1 MEYRNYKVIKEE
13 RIEALN
19 GLGILLEHEK
29 SGARIMVVKNED
41 DNKTFNIIFR
51 TPPKDDTGLPHIL
64 EHSVLCGSRKY
75 PVKDPFVELA
85 KGSLNTFLN
94 AMTYPDKTMYP
105 VASCNNQD
113 FRNLV
118 DVYMDAVLYPNI
130 YNDPRILQQEGWH
143 FELDDLEGDMTYNG
157 VVYNEM
163 KGASSNP
170 EQVLFRQIQTALF
183 PNHPYGYDSGGEP
196 DAITDLTQEQFLEF
210 HKTYYHPSNSYIFLY
225 GDLDVVE
232 HLTWLDEAYLK
243 DFEKIEVDSELVKV
257 EPFKNRNH
265 VTKSYAV
272 GQDTTIENKSYLS
285 YNVAF
290 DKPESQCENLG
301 LEVMEYLLLDAP
313 GAPLKEA
320 LLKLDIAEDIFG
332 SYDSGLRQPTFSIIA
347 KNTNV
352 ENEAL
357 FVETIENVLEKLAK
371 EGFSKRKV
379 EAAINYFEFKVRE
392 ADFGQYPKGVIYS
405 IKALDTWLYDGNPFE
420 NFAYDEAFRQLREG
434 VENGCFTGLISTY
447 LLNNPHTALLRLIP
461 DPQMLAVKEKQLK
474 AKLHEYGSTFT
485 KEDKQALIE
494 GTKALKKHQAEPN
507 SREDLEKIPLLDLTD
522 IKKEATPIQ
531 YDVVKTEG
539 HEWILHKTF
548 TNNIVYMRLLFD
560 FSPLTFEE
568 LPYVSLLTRL
578 LMRMD
583 TQHHT
588 YSELSD
594 EINIHTGGI
603 NADTSVYGTNNEPD
617 TCQTKFEVKFKCL
630 GEKMEETLD
639 LVKEILT
646 ESVFTDLN
654 RLKDLIFENKSRLS
668 TTLTSGGHTVSIN
681 RCSSYFNISA
691 RYKEALDG
699 ITYYEFLEKVVSEN
713 QYEAVAI
720 KLKEVLDKITH
731 RENLHILVNTE
742 ERLMTLAKNKLLELI
757 TVFPQKAI
765 TYEEI
770 SPITFEA
777 LNEGFK
783 TASKVQYCALAGD
796 YVKEGYLYN
805 GHMKVL
811 QTIMSLDYMWKEVRV
826 KGGAY
831 GGFAGFRRNGL
842 FFLGSYRDP
851 NLNKTYEIYKALPDY
866 IKNLKL
872 DDRELLK
879 YIIGTMSNVD
889 VPMTPQMKGERA
901 LGLYLSNVSKEDE
914 QKERDE
920 ILSTTQNDLTSL
932 GQLIEDV
939 IGQDY
944 FCVIGNESTIEDEK
958 DMFVTIKTLNQ

>member
-29 SGARIMVVKNED
+29 SGARIMVVKND
-41 DNKTFNIIFR
+41 DENKTFNIIFR

-64 EHSVLCGSRKY
+64 EHSVLCGSWKY

-130 YNDPRILQQEGWH
+130 YDDPRILQQEGWH
-143 FELDDLEGDMTYNG
+143 YELETLEGEMTYNG

-196 DAITDLTQEQFLEF
+196 DAITDLTQEQFLDF
-210 HKTYYHPSNSYIFLY
+210 HRTYYHPSNSYIFLY
-225 GDLDVVE
+225 GDLDVTE
-232 HLTWLDEAYLK
+232 QLSWLDEAYLN

-257 EPFKNRNH
+257 EPFTSRNH

-272 GQDTTIENKSYLS
+272 GQETKTDNKSYLS

-290 DKPESQCENLG
+290 DKPKSQCENLG

-320 LLKLDIAEDIFG
+320 LLKLNIAEDIFG

-352 ENEAL
+352 EHEAL
-357 FVETIENVLEKLAK
+357 FVATIESELAK
-371 EGFSKRKV
+371 IAREGFSRRKV
-379 EAAINYFEFKVRE
+379 EAAINYFEFKIRE

-405 IKALDTWLYDGNPFE
+405 IKALDTWLYDGDPFE

-434 VENGCFTGLISTY
+434 IENGCFIGLIATY

-461 DPQMLAVKEKQLK
+461 DAQMLAEKEKQLK
-474 AKLHEYGSTFT
+474 NKLNIYGGMLTE
-485 KEDKQALIE
+485 EDKLALIE

-507 SREDLEKIPLLDLTD
+507 AREDLEKIPLLDLTD
-522 IKKEATPIQ
+522 IKKESTPIH
-531 YDVVKTEG
+531 YEVVKNEG

-583 TQHHT
+583 TKQHT

-594 EINIHTGGI
+594 EINIHTGGVRAET
-603 NADTSVYGTNNEPD
+603 NVYGMNNEPD
-617 TCQTKFEVKFKCL
+617 ICQTKFEVKFKCL
-630 GEKMEETLD
+630 GEKIDETVT
-639 LVKEILT
+639 LVKEVLT
-646 ESVFTDLN
+646 ESLFTDLN

-668 TTLTSGGHTVSIN
+668 TALTSGGHNVSIN

-713 QYEAVAI
+713 QFEAVAI

-742 ERLMTLAKNKLLELI
+742 ERLIAPVKEKLQELI
-757 TVFPQKAI
+757 TVFPEKSIAYDE
-765 TYEEI
+765 TL
-770 SPITFEA
+770 PITFET

-851 NLNKTYEIYKALPDY
+851 NLNKTYEIYRALPEY
-866 IKNLKL
+866 VKNLKL

-889 VPMTPQMKGERA
+889 VPLTPQMKGDRA
-901 LGLYLSNVSKEDE
+901 LGLYMSGVSKEDE
-914 QKERDE
+914 QRERDE
-920 ILSTTQNDLTSL
+920 ILSTTLEDLTAL
-932 GQLIEDV
+932 GQLIEDI

-944 FCVIGNESTIEDEK
+944 FCVIGNESMIEEEK
-958 DMFVTIKTLNQ
+958 HLFITVKTLNQ

>member
-1 MEYRNYKVIKEE
+1 MEYKHYKIIKEE
-13 RIEALN
+13 KIEALN
-19 GLGILLEHEK
+19 GLGLLLEHEK
-29 SGARIMVVKNED
+29 SGARIMVVKND
-41 DNKTFNIIFR
+41 DENKTFNIIFR

-130 YNDPRILQQEGWH
+130 YKDPRILQQEGWH
-143 FELDDLEGDMTYNG
+143 YELEAIEGDVTYNG

-196 DAITDLTQEQFLEF
+196 DAITDLTQEQFLDF
-210 HKTYYHPSNSYIFLY
+210 HRTYYHPSNSYIFFY
-225 GDLDVVE
+225 GDLDVTE
-232 HLTWLDEAYLK
+232 QLSWLNEAYLN

-257 EPFKNRNH
+257 EPFKTRNH

-272 GQDTTIENKSYLS
+272 GQDANTDKRSYLS

-290 DKPESQCENLG
+290 DKPESHCENLG
-301 LEVMEYLLLDAP
+301 LEVMEHLLIDAP

-320 LLKLDIAEDIFG
+320 LLKLNIAEDIFG

-352 ENEAL
+352 EHEAL
-357 FVETIENVLEKLAK
+357 FVATIESVLGKIAR
-371 EGFSKRKV
+371 EGFSRKKV

-405 IKALDTWLYDGNPFE
+405 IKALDTWLYDGDPFV
-420 NFAYDEAFRQLREG
+420 NFAYDEAFEQLRQG
-434 VENGCFTGLISTY
+434 VKNGCFTGLISTY
-447 LLNNPHTALLRLIP
+447 LLNNPHTALLRLVP
-461 DPQMLAVKEKQLK
+461 DAQMLANKEKQLK
-474 AKLHEYGSTFT
+474 DKLHAFGSSLTH
-485 KEDKQALIE
+485 EDKLALIE
-494 GTKALKKHQAEPN
+494 ETQSLKKHQAEPN
-507 SREDLEKIPLLDLTD
+507 SREDLEKIPLLDLSD
-522 IKKEATPIQ
+522 IKKEASPIEYEVIKEENQ
-531 YDVVKTEG
+531 
-539 HEWILHKTF
+539 EWVLHKTF

-568 LPYVSLLTRL
+568 LPYVSLLTKL

-583 TQHHT
+583 TQQHT
-588 YSELSD
+588 YSDLSD

-603 NADTSVYGTNNEPD
+603 NADTNVYGMNNEPD
-617 TCQTKFEVKFKCL
+617 TCQTKFEMKFKCL
-630 GEKMEETLD
+630 SEKMEETLA
-639 LVKEILT
+639 LVKEVLT

-654 RLKDLIFENKSRLS
+654 RLKDLILENKSRLS
-668 TTLTSGGHTVSIN
+668 TSLTSGGHTVSIN

-691 RYKEALDG
+691 FYKEALDG
-699 ITYYEFLEKVVSEN
+699 ITYYEFLDKLVSEN
-713 QYEAVAI
+713 QYEEVAR
-720 KLKEVLDKITH
+720 KLEVILNKITH

-742 ERLMTLAKNKLLELI
+742 ERLVAPVKEKLQELI

-765 TYEEI
+765 TYEATL
-770 SPITFEA
+770 PITFEV

-851 NLNKTYEIYKALPDY
+851 NLNKTYAIYRALPDY
-866 IKNLKL
+866 IKNLNL
-872 DDRELLK
+872 DKRELVK

-889 VPMTPQMKGERA
+889 VPLTPQMKGERA
-901 LGLYLSNVSKEDE
+901 LGLYLANVTVEDE
-914 QKERDE
+914 QRERDE
-920 ILSTTQNDLTSL
+920 ILTTTLEDLRAL
-932 GQLIEDV
+932 GQLIEKV
-939 IGQDY
+939 IRQDY
-944 FCVIGNESTIEDEK
+944 YCVIGNENTVEEEK
-958 DMFVTIKTLNQ
+958 DMFVTLKTLN